1 MTLGWE
7 GVLGSGGPGKP
18 FLEGGGSR
26 GGAKNRKFSFGFPMK
41 MWEKAPICLIISR
54 PGGAPGFPGWAV
66 FDPFQG
72 AFFLKKA

>member
-1 MTLGWE
+1 M
-7 GVLGSGGPGKP
+7 GVGGVGGRGSWKALSG
-18 FLEGGGSR
+18 GGGSR